1 MIYDFVLVEKT
12 NYPVSVLCR
21 VMGVSESGFYEWLDR
36 RSSPTKEKIDE
47 PLLIKE
53 LEVQHKQSYRS
64 YGTRRHIKELAAKGH
79 KVGRHRMRRLMNE
92 AKVVAKQRR
101 AYRVTTNSNHQE
113 PVAPNVVAR
122 NFNPQQPNQV
132 WVGDLTY
139 IPTSQGWLYLVVI
152 LDCFSRK
159 VVGWSM
165 SSRPSRHVVLEALR
179 HAIKRRGARPSL
191 VFHSDRG
198 IQYASK
204 DYRNCLERNGIV
216 ASMSRKGNCWDNAVA
231 ESFFATLEKE
241 LLVDIQGCTK
251 EEARNAIFKYVET
264 FYNCHRRHSTIG
276 YQSPSRFEAEYHQQN
291 EKEQR
296 KAA

>member
-1 MIYDFVLVEKT
+1 
-12 NYPVSVLCR
+12 
-21 VMGVSESGFYEWLDR
+21 MGVSESGFYEWLNR
-36 RSSPTKEKIDE
+36 KSSPTKRKNDE
-47 PLLIKE
+47 PLLIRE
-53 LEVQHKQSYRS
+53 LKIQHKKAYRS
-64 YGTRRHIKELAAKGH
+64 YGTRRHLKDLAAKGH
-79 KVGRHRMRRLMNE
+79 KVGRHRIRRLMTE
-92 AKVVAKQRR
+92 AEVVAKQKR
-101 AYRVTTNSNHQE
+101 AYRVTTNSNHQL

-122 NFNPQQPNQV
+122 NFSPQQPNQV

-152 LDCFSRK
+152 LDCFSRR

-179 HAIKRRGARPSL
+179 HAIKRRGVRPSL

-204 DYRNCLERNGIV
+204 DYRSCLERNGII

-276 YQSPSRFEAEYHQQN
+276 YQSPSYFEAQYHQQN

>member
-1 MIYDFVLVEKT
+1 MIYDFVRAEKT
-12 NYPVSVLCR
+12 NYPTCIICR
-21 VMGVSESGFYEWLDR
+21 VMGVSESGFYEWLNR
-36 RSSPTKEKIDE
+36 RSSPTKRKNDE
-47 PLLIKE
+47 PLLIRE
-53 LEVQHKQSYRS
+53 LKIQHKKTYRS
-64 YGTRRHIKELAAKGH
+64 YGTRRHLKDLAAKGH
-79 KVGRHRMRRLMNE
+79 KVGRHLIRRLMTE
-92 AKVVAKQRR
+92 AEIVAKQRR
-101 AYRVTTNSNHQE
+101 AYRVTTNSNHQL

-122 NFNPQQPNQV
+122 KFNPEEPNQV

-152 LDCFSRK
+152 IDCFSRK

-165 SSRPSRHVVLEALR
+165 SSRASRHVVLEALR
-179 HAIKRRGARPSL
+179 HAIKRRGVRPSL

-204 DYRNCLERNGIV
+204 DYRSCLERNGIV

-251 EEARNAIFKYVET
+251 EEARNAIFKYVEA
-264 FYNCHRRHSTIG
+264 FYNCHRLHSTIG
-276 YQSPSRFEAEYHQQN
+276 YQSPVQFEAQYHQQN

-296 KAA
+296 RAA